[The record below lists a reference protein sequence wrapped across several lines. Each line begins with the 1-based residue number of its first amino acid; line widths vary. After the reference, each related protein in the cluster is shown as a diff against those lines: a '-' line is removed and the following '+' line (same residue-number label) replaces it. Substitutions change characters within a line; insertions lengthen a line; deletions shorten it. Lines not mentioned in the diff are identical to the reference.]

1 MRLKDACY
9 IAAAAACAFAVQPV
23 LADPAPSARTL
34 GDVRTIRVDTG
45 VCPAMIKNELSS
57 RGFDVSFDGPADA
70 VLDVTVENNGGAEGD
85 GSLRPAYAATLRGQN
100 ERVLFMAAGDR
111 QASTARQFCSGIAD
125 DIADQLRKQE
135 ELARL
140 G

>member
-1 MRLKDACY
+1 MRLKDAY
-9 IAAAAACAFAVQPV
+9 IAATAALIFAAPP
-23 LADPAPSARTL
+23 LYADPEPSARSL
-34 GDVRTIRVDTG
+34 FDVKTIRVDTA

-70 VLDVTVENNGGAEGD
+70 VLDVAVTNDAATGSD
-85 GSLRPAYAATLRGQN
+85 GSQRPAYSATLRGQN
-100 ERVLFMAAGDR
+100 EQVLFMAAGDK
-111 QASTARQFCSGIAD
+111 QASTARQFCAGIAD